1 MKKIIVIAL
10 TIMLICSNSVLAAE
24 ESNSITDKLS
34 EIWLSPIKDVNV
46 LENIKKSNE
55 AKIEELINLYLIAPG
70 YAREKIGI
78 SSDDD
83 KMKKQVTEAYV
94 VKENDILKVH
104 YMKNNEYAKQY
115 AENQSLDY
123 LISEDYNWFMKG
135 ESDYRRYDQMG
146 NIYLDSGINTT
157 TYGTTVIDNEG
168 NKFLKDVD
176 AMSHLLADL
185 TDEQISAIKVVA
197 LDYVCTCLYVETY
210 EDEYLICIYKGST
223 AEKNDDGFYVVSDWV
238 ENLELYKV
246 YSSKEFLQIISEE
259 ENVMN
264 SAKQTFETEAL
275 KLQENGLLYGNEK
288 GLDLLKPLTR
298 IEAATMLL
306 RALGESTTNETTVQ
320 TFADVPA
327 THWGYGAAENAYSL
341 GLIKGVGDD
350 MFAPDDIVTGP
361 QFATMIL
368 RAGNHADFN
377 WEEALDILIDEGI
390 ISVEDAATMDLF
402 TRGDMAKI
410 IYESIEKGLI

>member
-1 MKKIIVIAL
+1 MKKIVTIIMCVIL
-10 TIMLICSNSVLAAE
+10 MCSNVVFAE
-24 ESNSITDKLS
+24 DSQTLSNKLS
-34 EIWLSPIKDVNV
+34 EIWLSPEKDVQI
-46 LENIKKSNE
+46 LENIKRSNE
-55 AKIEELINLYLIAPG
+55 EKIKELISLYLIAPG

-83 KMKKQVTEAYV
+83 TMKKQVQEAYAI
-94 VKENDILKVH
+94 KENDILKVY
-104 YMKNNEYAKQY
+104 YMKNNKYAKQY
-115 AENQSLDY
+115 
-123 LISEDYNWFMKG
+123 SEDNYLRYLFSNEGSWFMETNG
-135 ESDYRRYDQMG
+135 MYTRYDEDGCMYVS
-146 NIYLDSGINTT
+146 NEVNTT
-157 TYGTTVIDNEG
+157 TYGTYVIDQESIA
-168 NKFLKDVD
+168 FLKDE
-176 AMSHLLADL
+176 AAIL
-185 TDEQISAIKVVA
+185 QILNNANITGVNELKVVA
-197 LDYVCTCLYVETY
+197 LDYVCTCLYVETD

-223 AEKNDDGFYVVSDWV
+223 TEKNDNGFYVVSDWAD
-238 ENLELYKV
+238 NLELYKV
-246 YSSKEFLQIISEE
+246 YSSKEFMRIISES
-259 ENVMN
+259 ENVMD
-264 SAKQTFETEAL
+264 STKQTFEMEAMN
-275 KLQENGLLYGNEK
+275 LQENGLLYGNEK

-298 IEAATMLL
+298 IEAATILL

-390 ISVEDAATMDLF
+390 ISEEDAATMDFF

-410 IYESIEKGLI
+410 IYEAIEKGLF